1 MSSIIDIKKFNKM
14 KHGKQRGFGLIEVL
28 VAFLLFSIIS
38 LSATRSAIYSI
49 RFQKNAEVGN
59 IARNLAV
66 TKAEQLAGISLDE
79 LDNTYGGTE
88 SDLTTEGSEMTFIRV
103 TTVTVN
109 GDGSRSIEITVSSDN
124 PALLNPVSYSTRFAP
139 WES

>member
-1 MSSIIDIKKFNKM
+1 MSLGSLPKIKNYKS
-14 KHGKQRGFGLIEVL
+14 QRGFGLIEVL

-38 LSATRSAIYSI
+38 LSATKSAIYSI
-49 RFQKNAEVGN
+49 RYQKNAEVGN

-79 LDNTYGGTE
+79 LDSTYGGTE
-88 SDLTTEGSEMTFIRV
+88 SELTTEGSDILFTRV

-109 GDGSRSIEITVSSDN
+109 ADGSRSIDITVSSDHS
-124 PALLNPVSYSTRFAP
+124 ALLNPVSYSTRFAP